1 MRSLVSSPREADILR
16 TLSYYDIF
24 AYPLSAAEL
33 HAFLPLHHA
42 TLSDTEAALRV
53 LVAQGRIHHHG
64 GFYAMRPEAAS
75 QLARRRS
82 MERHAKRHWRMA
94 HAMGHLIK
102 RFPFV
107 SAVFVTGTLSKNI
120 AAPELDI
127 DYFVVTRPNRL
138 WIARTALIA
147 FKKLALLNS
156 KKYFCL
162 NYFVSEDALAI
173 PDRNL
178 FTAMEIV
185 HAKPIFNANMFRRFL
200 SANPWV
206 HELLPN
212 WTHAVHPVVPCNN
225 RHSRFL
231 RILESALR
239 VFDLDAL
246 DDALMARW
254 QRVWKRR
261 YPELST
267 SRRDTLFRVRKT
279 VSRAHGPDFQTRI
292 LSAFEERCSLH
303 GIARETRLLD
313 FPFDARINVAALN
326 DAASAGVAPVVLIEH
341 VEVQPN
347 LALR

>member
-1 MRSLVSSPREADILR
+1 MSFQAGSPHAADIFR

-24 AYPLSAAEL
+24 AYPLSAAEV
-33 HAFLPLHHA
+33 HAFLPLRCA
-42 TLSDTEAALRV
+42 TLADTEAALRT
-53 LVAQGRIHHHG
+53 LVAEGRIHQHDGH
-64 GFYAMRPEAAS
+64 YALRPDADA
-75 QLARRRS
+75 QLARRRA
-82 MERHAKRHWRMA
+82 MERHAKRHWRIARVMA
-94 HAMGHLIK
+94 HVIK

-127 DYFVVTRPNRL
+127 DYFVVTRPKRL

-185 HAKPIFNANMFRRFL
+185 HAKAIYNTDMFHRFL
-200 SANPWV
+200 TANRWLR
-206 HELLPN
+206 ELLPN
-212 WTHAVHPVVPCNN
+212 WSLAAHPAVPCNN
-225 RHSRFL
+225 RHSLFPRVM
-231 RILESALR
+231 ETALR
-239 VFDLDAL
+239 VLDLDAL

-254 QRVWKRR
+254 QQLWERR
-261 YPELST
+261 YPDLSA
-267 SRRDTLFRVRKT
+267 SRRDELFRVRKT
-279 VSRAHGPDFQTRI
+279 VSKAHGPDFQTRI
-292 LSAFEERCSLH
+292 LAAFEARCALH
-303 GIARETRLLD
+303 GVAPERRLLD
-313 FPFDARINVAALN
+313 FPFDARLDAAALN
-326 DAASAGVAPVVLIEH
+326 AAATAGVPPSALVEH
-341 VEVQPN
+341 LEVQPN